1 MKIAHSTISLQSQ
14 HALYSSRSQHLSV
27 RAWGGSRATQDT
39 SPRAGSGVVTTLS
52 GGAQT
57 AGAAASA
64 KVDGSND
71 AVRNDPRLSMLIQM
85 VEAITGRAVQVF
97 NVQDLQANRQ
107 SAVPEGM
114 PAEAPAAPPGADAS
128 QLGGAGFAVEVQSV
142 ETEGEVTMV
151 SAQGML
157 QTADGKQVSFHLDLA
172 MQRSF
177 EQQTTLTLQ
186 GGEPQRPMKDPLVI
200 NFDGAGVELADTQFA
215 FDIDADGQTENIAFV
230 SGGSGFLAFDRN
242 ADGRINDGTELFGA
256 TSGNGFIDLAL
267 YDQDGNQWIDEGD
280 AIFSKLQVWRRDGNG
295 NDALVGL
302 SQSGVGALYLGH
314 VASPF
319 SVRTAANQTLGQVRS
334 SGVFLYESGQVGSL
348 QQVDL

>member
-1 MKIAHSTISLQSQ
+1 
-14 HALYSSRSQHLSV
+14 
-27 RAWGGSRATQDT
+27 
-39 SPRAGSGVVTTLS
+39 
-52 GGAQT
+52 
-57 AGAAASA
+57 
-64 KVDGSND
+64 
-71 AVRNDPRLSMLIQM
+71 MLIQM

-107 SAVPEGM
+107 SAAAEG
-114 PAEAPAAPPGADAS
+114 PPVEASAAPPGADAS
-128 QLGGAGFAVEVQSV
+128 RLGGAGFAVEVQSV

-186 GGEPQRPMKDPLVI
+186 GGEPQRPKKDPLVI

-319 SVRTAANQTLGQVRS
+319 SVRTAANQALGQVRS